1 MPAIVARRREPASA
15 PYHPRRRVVDEE
27 RTRSSMTASPPTA
40 RIGSPLRE
48 LPRIDATVRALVL
61 RAFAHIRHGELEIV
75 EDGGGRHRFGS
86 LAEFPVRAIVHVHRS
101 SFYRAIGGGSLSG
114 AFSYINGDWDCPD
127 LVSLVRVAAR
137 NLDTIDR
144 LQAAVAPLLRPI
156 RVGREW
162 LRRNTRSRSR
172 DNIAQH
178 YDIGNDLFSLML
190 DDTMSYSSGIFE
202 RPDFTLHD
210 ASVAKI
216 DRLCR
221 KLDLQ
226 PSDHLVEIGT
236 GWGAF
241 AVHAAQTYGCRVTT
255 TTISEEQHALAT
267 ERVQR
272 AGMAGRVTV
281 LLDDYRDL
289 RGRFTKL
296 VSVEMIEAIGWRY
309 WDRFFTQCSRLLV
322 DEGLAAIQAICQ
334 PRRTDMAT
342 RGQRTF
348 INTHIF
354 PGGHCPSVEA
364 LLDAT
369 ARTGD
374 LRLLNLEDITRHY
387 PTTLAAW
394 RTNLL
399 RNASRLPAR
408 FDERF
413 MRTWTLYLSL
423 CEAAFTERRITD
435 VQMVFA
441 KPAFHDERL
450 PRWSG
455 SVTAQ
460 PVLQVQAPAPQPA
473 GVT

>member
-1 MPAIVARRREPASA
+1 
-15 PYHPRRRVVDEE
+15 
-27 RTRSSMTASPPTA
+27 MTASPPTA
-40 RIGSPLRE
+40 RLHSPLRE
-48 LPRIDATVRALVL
+48 LPRVDAAVRAVAL

-86 LAEFPVRAIVHVHRS
+86 LADFPVRAIVNVHRQS
-101 SFYRAIGGGSLSG
+101 SYRAVASGSLSG
-114 AFSYINGDWDCPD
+114 ASSYINGDWDCPD
-127 LVSLVRVAAR
+127 LVSLARVAAR
-137 NLDTIDR
+137 NFDTIDR
-144 LQAAVAPLLRPI
+144 MQAAAAPLLRPL
-156 RVGREW
+156 RAGREW

-172 DNIAQH
+172 DHIAQH
-178 YDIGNDLFSLML
+178 YDLGNDLFSLML
-190 DDTMSYSSGIFE
+190 DDTMSYSNGIFE
-202 RPDFTLHD
+202 RPDATLYD
-210 ASVAKI
+210 ASMAKI

-221 KLDLQ
+221 KLDLR

-241 AVHAAQTYGCRVTT
+241 AVHAAQAYGCQVTT

-272 AGMAGRVTV
+272 ACVAGRVTV

-309 WDRFFTQCSRLLV
+309 WDRFFRQCSRLLV
-322 DEGLAAIQAICQ
+322 DDGLAAIQAICQ
-334 PRRTDMAT
+334 PLRTDRAT

-364 LLDAT
+364 LLDST

-374 LRLLNLEDITRHY
+374 MRLLNLEDITRHY
-387 PTTLAAW
+387 PATLAAW
-394 RTNLL
+394 RANLL

-413 MRTWTLYLSL
+413 LRTWTLYLSL
-423 CEAAFTERRITD
+423 CEAAFTERRVTD
-435 VQMVFA
+435 VQMLFA
-441 KPAFHDERL
+441 KPAFHEERL
-450 PRWSG
+450 PGWDDDDHAAPRLR
-455 SVTAQ
+455 VDEPAAQ
-460 PVLQVQAPAPQPA
+460 TVGA
-473 GVT
+473 G

>member
-1 MPAIVARRREPASA
+1 
-15 PYHPRRRVVDEE
+15 
-27 RTRSSMTASPPTA
+27 MTASPPTT
-40 RIGSPLRE
+40 RISSPLRE
-48 LPRIDATVRALVL
+48 LPRIDAAVRALVL

-86 LAEFPVRAIVHVHRS
+86 LADFPVRAIVHVHRL
-101 SFYRAIGGGSLSG
+101 SFYRAIAGGSLSG

-202 RPDFTLHD
+202 RPEFTLFD

-272 AGMAGRVTV
+272 SGMSGRVTV

-309 WDRFFTQCSRLLV
+309 WDRFFRQCSRLLV

-334 PRRTDMAT
+334 PLRTDMAT

-374 LRLLNLEDITRHY
+374 LRLVNLEDITRHY

-413 MRTWTLYLSL
+413 LRTWTLYLSL

-441 KPAFHDERL
+441 KPAFHDEGL
-450 PRWSG
+450 PRWSR
-455 SVTAQ
+455 SVAAQ
-460 PVLQVQAPAPQPA
+460 PALQAQAPAPQPA

>member
-1 MPAIVARRREPASA
+1 L
-15 PYHPRRRVVDEE
+15 
-27 RTRSSMTASPPTA
+27 
-40 RIGSPLRE
+40 PLRE
-48 LPRIDATVRALVL
+48 LPRVDAAVRALVL
-61 RAFAHIRHGELEIV
+61 RAFAHIRHGQLEII
-75 EDGGGRHRFGS
+75 EDGGVRHLFGS
-86 LAEFPVRAIVHVHRS
+86 LAEFPVQAIVHVHRQ
-101 SFYRAIGGGSLSG
+101 SFYRAIAVGSLSG

-127 LVSLVRVAAR
+127 LVSLVRLAAR

-144 LQAAVAPLLRPI
+144 LQAAVAPLLRPL
-156 RVGREW
+156 RAGREW
-162 LRRNTRSRSR
+162 LRRNTRARSR

-190 DDTMSYSSGIFE
+190 DDTMSYSNGIFD
-202 RPDFTLHD
+202 RPGATLYD
-210 ASVAKI
+210 ASLAKI

-226 PSDHLVEIGT
+226 PSDHLVEIGS

-272 AGMAGRVTV
+272 AGVAARVTV

-309 WDRFFTQCSRLLV
+309 WDRFFRQCSRLLV
-322 DEGLAAIQAICQ
+322 DDGLAAIQAICQ
-334 PRRTDMAT
+334 PLRTDKAT

-364 LLDAT
+364 LLDST

-374 LRLLNLEDITRHY
+374 LRLLNLEDLTRHY

-394 RTNLL
+394 RDNLV

-413 MRTWTLYLSL
+413 LRTWTLYLSL

-435 VQMVFA
+435 VQLLFA
-441 KPAFHDERL
+441 KPAFRDERL
-450 PRWSG
+450 PRWRGDSTMG
-455 SVTAQ
+455 AS
-460 PVLQVQAPAPQPA
+460 LRIESPA
-473 GVT
+473 GDTVGVS

>member
-1 MPAIVARRREPASA
+1 
-15 PYHPRRRVVDEE
+15 
-27 RTRSSMTASPPTA
+27 MTASPPTA
-40 RIGSPLRE
+40 RIASPLRE
-48 LPRIDATVRALVL
+48 LPRLDAAVRALVL

-75 EDGGGRHRFGS
+75 EDGGTRHRFGS
-86 LAEFPVRAIVHVHRS
+86 LKEFPVRAIVHVHRPT
-101 SFYRAIGGGSLSG
+101 FYRAIAMGSLSG
-114 AFSYINGDWDCPD
+114 AFSYINGEWDCPD
-127 LVSLVRVAAR
+127 LVALVRVAAR
-137 NLDTIDR
+137 NLDTLDR
-144 LQAAVAPLLRPI
+144 LQAAVAPLLRPLHA
-156 RVGREW
+156 GREW

-172 DNIAQH
+172 ENIAQH
-178 YDIGNDLFSLML
+178 YDIGNDLYSLML
-190 DDTMSYSSGIFE
+190 DDTMSYSNGIFDA
-202 RPDFTLHD
+202 PGASLHD
-210 ASVAKI
+210 ASLAKI

-226 PSDHLVEIGT
+226 ASDHLVEIGT
-236 GWGAF
+236 GWGAL
-241 AVHAAQTYGCRVTT
+241 AVHAAQTFGCRVTT

-267 ERVQR
+267 ERVRR
-272 AGMAGRVTV
+272 AGVSGRVTV

-309 WDRFFTQCSRLLV
+309 WNRFFKQCSRLLV
-322 DEGLAAIQAICQ
+322 DDGLAAIQAICQ
-334 PRRTDMAT
+334 PQSTDRAT

-348 INTHIF
+348 INTHVF

-369 ARTGD
+369 ALTGD

-394 RTNLL
+394 RSNLL
-399 RNASRLPAR
+399 RNAARLPAR

-413 MRTWTLYLSL
+413 VRTWTLYLSL

-441 KPAFHDERL
+441 KSAFRDERL
-450 PRWSG
+450 PSWSG
-455 SVTAQ
+455 SAVAR
-460 PVLQVQAPAPQPA
+460 PPLQVQTPAPQPA
-473 GVT
+473 GVS